1 MGVRLGS
8 LSDTP
13 WWPPPPPPPLLLL
26 LLCTVP
32 CCSGRPFG
40 IPMPSVNVAVV
51 FSGATYQAEIKGR
64 LSRENFMD
72 LPLEVNPITVLVN
85 NTNPRTLLTRICD
98 TLSTNRVHGIV
109 FEDNVGS
116 EAVAQILDFISTQT
130 TVPIVGISGG
140 SAVVLPHKVSEG
152 LEIKAKRFIVP
163 RIGGSHTNSRV
174 DRGPVG
180 ARAVPGGQ
188 VGRGTSPVA
197 PRSCPD

>member
-8 LSDTP
+8 LSDTL
-13 WWPPPPPPPLLLL
+13 WWPPPLLLL
-26 LLCTVP
+26 LLLCTAP

-40 IPMPSVNVAVV
+40 IPVPSVNVAVV

-152 LEIKAKRFIVP
+152 AKVNTWP
-163 RIGGSHTNSRV
+163 KVV
-174 DRGPVG
+174 DLVNLGPVTG
-180 ARAVPGGQ
+180 PRVRTNIV
-188 VGRGTSPVA
+188 VGRVVSQGA
-197 PRSCPD
+197 LRI

>member
-1 MGVRLGS
+1 MGVPVGS
-8 LSDTP
+8 WSDTL
-13 WWPPPPPPPLLLL
+13 WWPPPPLLLL
-26 LLCTVP
+26 LLLSTAP

-40 IPMPSVNVAVV
+40 IPVPSVNVAVV

-140 SAVVLPHKVSEG
+140 SAVVLPHKVS
-152 LEIKAKRFIVP
+152 
-163 RIGGSHTNSRV
+163 GGRSRPAQQWAETGARGDAV
-174 DRGPVG
+174 SDGPV
-180 ARAVPGGQ
+180 
-188 VGRGTSPVA
+188 
-197 PRSCPD
+197 